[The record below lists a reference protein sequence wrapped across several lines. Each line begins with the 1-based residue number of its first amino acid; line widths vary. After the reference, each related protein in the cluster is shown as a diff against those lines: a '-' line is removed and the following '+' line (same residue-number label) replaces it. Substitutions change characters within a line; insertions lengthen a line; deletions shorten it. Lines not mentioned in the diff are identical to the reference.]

1 MAKYKTVTFAIV
13 HMSVA
18 FLVVG
23 LITGSWALG
32 GIVALIEP
40 ACNTLAYFVH
50 ELVWERRARAR
61 AGLRPRTSF
70 SA

>member
-1 MAKYKTVTFAIV
+1 MAKYKTMTFAIV

-23 LITGSWALG
+23 LTTGSWALG
-32 GIVALIEP
+32 GLVALIEP
-40 ACNTLAYFVH
+40 AFNTIAYFVH
-50 ELVWERRARAR
+50 ERLWERSTRATAEIRPHAR
-61 AGLRPRTSF
+61 L